1 MSLNFGNCVW
11 HGFGWQL
18 QLGWC
23 LQWLVWRNFGEKLDK
38 IMANTVDSKWDTE
51 TLGDDSEISTLVLN
65 IPCFKNISSDE
76 IIDWLSCDKNV
87 IGMKN

>member
-1 MSLNFGNCVW
+1 
-11 HGFGWQL
+11 
-18 QLGWC
+18 
-23 LQWLVWRNFGEKLDK
+23 
-38 IMANTVDSKWDTE
+38 MANTVDSKWDTE
-51 TLGDDSEISTLVLN
+51 TLDDDSEISTLVLN